1 MSNSSAFDEL
11 KLGNYMGTVHK
22 SRGLFLPFLTP
33 APSPIVVLRGFWKTP
48 PKKHVAFLKRMGIYR
63 QTIYA
68 TKKTGC
74 EYYLLYFIKEIRYN
88 INQSVWIAEGERKG
102 DCERG
107 KGVARTRKRCAFKK
121 LRISCARSHHG
132 FSQKTSKQ
140 DHLVFVGPLPPPPSW
155 CDVILQGTPLLPP

>member
-1 MSNSSAFDEL
+1 MSSNS
-11 KLGNYMGTVHK
+11 GTTWGRYTNH
-22 SRGLFLPFLTP
+22 
-33 APSPIVVLRGFWKTP
+33 VVFFCHFWP
-48 PKKHVAFLKRMGIYR
+48 PPPHPLWFYVVFGRPPPKKKHVAFLKRMGIYR